1 MGGCCGGRNYKIE
14 GKSEVIMKNPIIRNN
29 SVATF
34 SQSESMIN
42 PLTLK
47 NVQDKIEK
55 ANLAIRILTGNIEKI
70 IDLFPEF
77 DIKPIFLDEIWNIS
91 KFYLNDFTLSEY
103 ILYDLRDKS
112 LKNENF
118 LKKYKCINYT
128 VDNIENFSPDKTF
141 VFKRFICNKTVI
153 IIISEDKV
161 NLLFQLFQNLNEQRL
176 NQFKVCILAQILR
189 EDMLYLNM
197 FSNLYKQFDHVDFPY
212 FPHILI
218 PLRKIFY
225 IKNESYI
232 FIDTLS
238 NSKFT
243 KEKLEEENFIENSQF
258 LIDFKIKI
266 ILSIASSNDTFHIEN
281 INNSI
286 YYISINLKIIDD
298 HNSSAKLINLI
309 KSYILNQSGLLILF
323 DNKEF
328 PYNSLYKII
337 SFILIK
343 LFYRDFSYPSLCE
356 MLIELIKEI
365 KILFLPPDFIIEIS
379 SAIISA
385 YNKETNKHFGLINEN
400 SKKQIASNV
409 DGLLN
414 HLSEKKNFLSIIN
427 VIERIM
433 LNVLNHPKNP
443 KFYKVKKD
451 SNTFK
456 TNIENNLFAKN
467 IFELFLFEKNEEQ
480 KEFYYLKDDTN
491 LTLFQE
497 LYDILVYYVRNCL
510 K

>member
-1 MGGCCGGRNYKIE
+1 MGGCCGGRSYKIE

-34 SQSESMIN
+34 SQNESIIN

-55 ANLAIRILTGNIEKI
+55 ENLETRILTENIEKI
-70 IDLFPEF
+70 IHLFPEF

-112 LKNENF
+112 LKIENF

-128 VDNIENFSPDKTF
+128 VDNIKNFSIDKTF
-141 VFKRFICNKTVI
+141 VFKRFVSNKTVI
-153 IIISEDKV
+153 IIISEDKM
-161 NLLFQLFQNLNEQRL
+161 NLLFQLFQNLNEQQI
-176 NQFKVCILAQILR
+176 NQFKVCILAQILK
-189 EDMLYLNM
+189 EDMVSLNM
-197 FSNLYKQFDHVDFPY
+197 LSNLYKKFDHIDFAY
-212 FPHILI
+212 YPHILI

-225 IKNESYI
+225 IKNDSYI
-232 FIDTLS
+232 FIDTLK

-243 KEKLEEENFIENSQF
+243 KEKIIEGNVIENSQF
-258 LIDFKIKI
+258 LLDFKIKI
-266 ILSIASSNDTFHIEN
+266 ILSIASSNNTFQIEN
-281 INNSI
+281 INNSV
-286 YYISINLKIIDD
+286 YYISINIKVIDD
-298 HNSSAKLINLI
+298 HNSSSKLINLI

-323 DNKEF
+323 NNQEL
-328 PYNSLYKII
+328 PYNFLYKII

-343 LFYRDFSYPSLCE
+343 LFYRDFSYPSLCD
-356 MLIELIKEI
+356 MLIELVKGVR
-365 KILFLPPDFIIEIS
+365 ILFFPPDFFVEIS
-379 SAIISA
+379 SAILIA
-385 YNKETNKHFGLINEN
+385 YNKETNKHFELINEN

-414 HLSEKKNFLSIIN
+414 HLSEKRNFLSIIN

-456 TNIENNLFAKN
+456 TNIENNLFAKK
-467 IFELFLFEKNEEQ
+467 IFELFLFEKNEGQ

-491 LTLFQE
+491 LILFQE